1 MKLLL
6 FLALFSSL
14 VFAEE
19 QKKDQKKKEE
29 KVEEVK
35 PAPAAPAAPQKRLS
49 IVYFSEALGPALAGG
64 DGFVPDADKKGNPVP
79 GIDGY
84 NVWNQFAFRY
94 KFDNG
99 WEPFFNAR
107 FTSFFGNRDRLG
119 SDDGVLR
126 TEDQL
131 VGVRKLIWSNKSGWS
146 FFAQFGYR
154 LPTSRLTIDQK
165 WNGQVECFC
174 ILDWTPNKDWSF
186 GAWVTPRF
194 YIPSGDSTNERW
206 RLYYAPYLRRRFLN
220 DTTWFQAILEQE
232 LSHNEAKGDKS
243 YNYSTRTLNS
253 AYLGVEF
260 MATDTLIFYP
270 FVRSVNIA
278 KFDPET
284 IAVGSWIIWLAY

>member
-1 MKLLL
+1 MKFLL
-6 FLALFSSL
+6 FLILFSSA

-19 QKKDQKKKEE
+19 QKKEE
-29 KVEEVK
+29 KKQDLIVEEPK
-35 PAPAAPAAPQKRLS
+35 PAAAPAKRLS

-64 DGFVPDADKKGNPVP
+64 DGFVPNADDKGNPIP
-79 GIDGY
+79 GTDGY

-99 WEPFFNAR
+99 WEPFVNAR
-107 FTSFFGNRDRLG
+107 FTTTFGNRDRLG

-131 VGVRKLIWSNKSGWS
+131 IGVRKLIWSSGAWS
-146 FFAQFGYR
+146 LFSQFGYR

-174 ILDWTPNKDWSF
+174 ILDWTPNKDWSL
-186 GAWVTPRF
+186 GAWIIPRF
-194 YIPSGDSTNERW
+194 YVPSGDSTDERW

-232 LSHNEAKGDKS
+232 LSHNEAKGAKS
-243 YNYSTRTLNS
+243 YNYSTRTLNA
-253 AYLGVEF
+253 AYVGVEF
-260 MATDTLIFYP
+260 AATESLIFYP
-270 FVRSVNIA
+270 FLRSANIA